1 MPLKEQSTWIYSAV
15 LELCVRL
22 LLVFKLSKL
31 LGPKVLNHRCFTVG
45 RVGTPRRPCLV
56 PWTVIVVPI

>member
-31 LGPKVLNHRCFTVG
+31 LGPNL
-45 RVGTPRRPCLV
+45 GTR
-56 PWTVIVVPI
+56 